1 MTHSDIQSELPLTE
15 ATFLIMM
22 SLIHEP
28 QHGYGIM
35 KDVELVSK
43 GRVIFSTGTLYGAL
57 KRLLD
62 QGWIVRIEDESESDS
77 GRSRK
82 TYQLTDRGCRI
93 LLGEIDRLETL
104 ARLSRLRLKES
115 PS

>member
-1 MTHSDIQSELPLTE
+1 MMYSDIQSDLPLTE

-22 SLIHEP
+22 SLINEP

-35 KDVELVSK
+35 KDVEAVSE

-62 QGWIVRIEDESESDS
+62 QGWIVRFEDDSESNS
-77 GRSRK
+77 GRNRK
-82 TYQLTDRGCRI
+82 TYQLTDQGRRI

-104 ARLSRLRLKES
+104 TRLSRLRLKENS
-115 PS
+115 S